1 MASTF
6 SNHHHHH
13 TTNNNN
19 NSNQQQSNLYNSAE
33 HFSGAKERR
42 NRTDSNSLASMERGF
57 GGGGGNSSSSS
68 SSPLT
73 NGHLSSP
80 SLETSTSSS
89 SSHELL
95 LNESSTSILLQVLGP
110 LLVAGLGMVVAG
122 LLLDH
127 CSQETPVFR
136 QVGEIFILV
145 PALLGLKGN
154 LEMTMAS
161 RLSSIANMGL
171 LKSRLQRVAV
181 FKANIALTQVRT
193 SLSVNCFY
201 LLKLI
206 SIFFFLSNILS
217 THQHT
222 PGPVRGGGL
231 LCGPL
236 CGADQLAEH
245 RGGEC
250 GQYGDAGRHQHSHR
264 LTC

>member
-13 TTNNNN
+13 HHTTNNNN
-19 NSNQQQSNLYNSAE
+19 NNQQQSNLYNSPE

-57 GGGGGNSSSSS
+57 GGGGGSSSSS
-68 SSPLT
+68 SASPLT
-73 NGHLSSP
+73 NGHLSSSP
-80 SLETSTSSS
+80 SLASSS

-222 PGPVRGGGL
+222 PGPVRGSGL

-250 GQYGDAGRHQHSHR
+250 GEHGDAGRHQHSHR